1 MRSNGAQGVSHLF
14 LAKRENNPCRAHI
27 IMNTRQAKHFPSD
40 PAQTLELFG
49 ELARKAAQDGRA
61 ERTTVVIAFAET
73 ATAIGAV
80 VAGAFHDCFFVT
92 TTREPL
98 PDWAT
103 AISFEE
109 SHSHAKR
116 HYLCVRDEDVFRRAA
131 QVILVD
137 DEYTTGNT
145 AVKLIRALDG
155 CLAPDCRIYAAALAA
170 SGESIENFRDAGII
184 PITLADTGNITNT
197 AEPERVSPDLSPK
210 DRTPDMVLRKNSV
223 LDPRLGVNA
232 DSYLA
237 ECRRFCTQISG
248 EFQGD
253 KTQTVEIVGTEE
265 FCYPPLL
272 LGKLLSEKY
281 GRVVVHCSTRSPML
295 PCDSERDGF
304 SLPGQ
309 GGYPVVNRTL
319 AYSPYDPERRVFL
332 YNTEKCALSI
342 VMTDAESPPDD
353 AAQRLCGAVRGEHT
367 AVVFWRGKTVPTSY
381 PTEDVRLLLTDITGK
396 LPPMPPEERE
406 RLIQSGKHYSEL
418 LPQEYEP
425 QPEYFAEYENG
436 LKLWAKANADAVRTV
451 AEAIWAEKG
460 RGAVLVS
467 LARAGT
473 PAGVLIKRY
482 IRRKYGVSLPHYS
495 ISIIVGKGIDRR
507 AMEYILAR
515 HSADGIQF
523 VDGWT
528 GKGTI
533 ARTLRQ
539 ALEEFPLYEYGIGRD
554 RLDRLSDIAV
564 LADPAGIC
572 RLCGTHDDLFIPCA
586 CLNSVVSGLFSRTVL
601 NGLIRPE
608 DFHGAVYFGE
618 FRGIDRTNAYIAA
631 IEQEMTFEPAGLPQR
646 VNGGGLAETREIAAK
661 FGVDD
666 IKLVKPGIG
675 EATRVLLRRVPRLI
689 LLRDKESP
697 LTKHLVELAAEKNV
711 EVREYPLRNY
721 HACGI
726 IKVMSDV

>member
-1 MRSNGAQGVSHLF
+1 M
-14 LAKRENNPCRAHI
+14 
-27 IMNTRQAKHFPSD
+27 
-40 PAQTLELFG
+40 
-49 ELARKAAQDGRA
+49 
-61 ERTTVVIAFAET
+61 
-73 ATAIGAV
+73 
-80 VAGAFHDCFFVT
+80 
-92 TTREPL
+92 
-98 PDWAT
+98 
-103 AISFEE
+103 
-109 SHSHAKR
+109 
-116 HYLCVRDEDVFRRAA
+116 
-131 QVILVD
+131 
-137 DEYTTGNT
+137 
-145 AVKLIRALDG
+145 
-155 CLAPDCRIYAAALAA
+155 
-170 SGESIENFRDAGII
+170 
-184 PITLADTGNITNT
+184 
-197 AEPERVSPDLSPK
+197 
-210 DRTPDMVLRKNSV
+210 
-223 LDPRLGVNA
+223 
-232 DSYLA
+232 
-237 ECRRFCTQISG
+237 
-248 EFQGD
+248 
-253 KTQTVEIVGTEE
+253 
-265 FCYPPLL
+265 
-272 LGKLLSEKY
+272 
-281 GRVVVHCSTRSPML
+281 
-295 PCDSERDGF
+295 
-304 SLPGQ
+304 
-309 GGYPVVNRTL
+309 
-319 AYSPYDPERRVFL
+319 
-332 YNTEKCALSI
+332 
-342 VMTDAESPPDD
+342 
-353 AAQRLCGAVRGEHT
+353 
-367 AVVFWRGKTVPTSY
+367 VFWRGKTVPTSY
-381 PTEDVRLLLTDITGK
+381 PREDVRLLLTDITGK

-523 VDGWT
+523 IDGWT

-631 IEQEMTFEPAGLPQR
+631 IEQEMTFGHAVLPQR
-646 VNGGGLAETREIAAK
+646 VNGGGLAETREIAAQ
-661 FGVDD
+661 FGVED

-726 IKVMSDV
+726 IRVMSDV

>member
-1 MRSNGAQGVSHLF
+1 MRMNGAQGVSHLF

-145 AVKLIRALDG
+145 AIKLVRAMDG

-170 SGESIENFRDAGII
+170 SAESIENFRDAGIT
-184 PITLADTGNITNT
+184 PVVLADTGNITNT
-197 AEPERVSPDLSPK
+197 AEPECVSPDLSPK

-237 ECRRFCTQISG
+237 ECRRFCTQLAG
-248 EFQGD
+248 EFPGD
-253 KTQTVEIVGTEE
+253 TTQTVEIVGTEE

-295 PCDSERDGF
+295 PCESERDGF

-342 VMTDAESPPDD
+342 VMTDAEFSPDD
-353 AAQRLCGAVRGEHT
+353 AAQRLCGAVRGER
-367 AVVFWRGKTVPTSY
+367 ACVVFWRGKTVPTSY
-381 PTEDVRLLLTDITGK
+381 PREDVRLLLTDITGK

-425 QPEYFAEYENG
+425 LPEYFAEYENG

-631 IEQEMTFEPAGLPQR
+631 IEQEMTFEPAELPRR
-646 VNGGGLAETREIAAK
+646 VNGGGLAETREIAAQ

>member
-1 MRSNGAQGVSHLF
+1 MRMNGAQGVSHLF

-145 AVKLIRALDG
+145 AKKLVRAMDG

-170 SGESIENFRDAGII
+170 SGESIENFRDAGIT
-184 PITLADTGNITNT
+184 PVVLADTGNITNT

-237 ECRRFCTQISG
+237 ECRRFCTQLAG
-248 EFQGD
+248 EFPGD
-253 KTQTVEIVGTEE
+253 TTQTVEIVGTEE

-281 GRVVVHCSTRSPML
+281 GRVLVHCSTRSPML
-295 PCDSERDGF
+295 PCESERDGF

-342 VMTDAESPPDD
+342 VMTDAEFPHDD
-353 AAQRLCGAVRGEHT
+353 AAQRLCGAVRGER
-367 AVVFWRGKTVPTSY
+367 ACVVFWRGKTVPTSY
-381 PTEDVRLLLTDITGK
+381 PREDVRLLLTDITGK

-425 QPEYFAEYENG
+425 LPEYFAEYENG

-618 FRGIDRTNAYIAA
+618 FLGIDRTNAYIAA
-631 IEQEMTFEPAGLPQR
+631 IEQEMTFEPAELPQR
-646 VNGGGLAETREIAAK
+646 VNGGGLAETREIAAQ

-689 LLRDKESP
+689 LLRDKGSP

>member
-1 MRSNGAQGVSHLF
+1 MRLYDDQSVSHLF

-342 VMTDAESPPDD
+342 VMTDAEFSPDD

-381 PTEDVRLLLTDITGK
+381 PREDVRLLLTDITGK

-425 QPEYFAEYENG
+425 LPEYFAEYENG

-507 AMEYILAR
+507 AVEYILAR

-631 IEQEMTFEPAGLPQR
+631 IEQEMTFEPAELPRR

-661 FGVDD
+661 FGVED